1 MTMRDFTKVSPSV
14 WKSQKFRALGD
25 ETDARLAYLYILTSP
40 HASSAGCYDLPE
52 GYASADLSWDI
63 KRYREAIQRL
73 ISVGLIEFAE
83 AENTVR
89 ITNWVTF
96 NPPTNAKHAM
106 GILSQLRQA
115 SSADLKVKTAQEFS
129 RALNEKGF
137 GRDQALSK
145 AIAGFF
151 EAYRKPMPTETETET
166 ERETRPD
173 QDREKTETRAQ
184 TREASTDAAAPNGAA
199 SEPPEE
205 DETDIGPLIA
215 QHSGLQ
221 PAVIPNRLL
230 TPLLEGK
237 GQAPPPKFKRS
248 DYDRM
253 F

>member
-1 MTMRDFTKVSPSV
+1 MMRDFTKVSPLV

-25 ETDARLAYLYILTSP
+25 DTDARLAYLYILTSP

-52 GYASADLSWDI
+52 GYASADLGWQI
-63 KRYREAIQRL
+63 ERYREAIARL
-73 ISVGLIEFAE
+73 TSVGLIEFAE

-151 EAYRKPMPTETETET
+151 EAYRKPIPTETETET
-166 ERETRPD
+166 ETETRPD
-173 QDREKTETRAQ
+173 QDQTETRAEK
-184 TREASTDAAAPNGAA
+184 RAAATDAAAPDGAA
-199 SEPPEE
+199 SNPRE
-205 DETDIGPLIA
+205 DEEANTETQAHNGGG
-215 QHSGLQ
+215 QGLEQ
-221 PAVIPNRLL
+221 VPIPPRLM
-230 TPLLEGK
+230 TPLLMGEGRP
-237 GQAPPPKFKRS
+237 APPKLKRS
-248 DYDRM
+248 DYERKY
-253 F
+253 